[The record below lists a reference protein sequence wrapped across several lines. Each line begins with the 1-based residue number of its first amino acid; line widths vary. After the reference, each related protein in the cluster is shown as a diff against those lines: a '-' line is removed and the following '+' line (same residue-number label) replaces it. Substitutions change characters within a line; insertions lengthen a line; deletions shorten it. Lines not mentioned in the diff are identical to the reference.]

1 MYNIG
6 VGSPSDPHIRQY
18 SDYGTYTIIMEVIF
32 ATDTEIA
39 SQTIRINPASTGD
52 IPQYTSVTQITST
65 NLGAFTVNYAGDV
78 YYTDY
83 TKGTIGVISPDGTI
97 KVITSGIDRPRSPVF
112 DSRGNLYVG
121 SFDGTIQKITPD
133 GTKTVI
139 ATGIWSP
146 QAMGCDAEDT
156 LYVAGGYDGNIYKIT
171 RTGSIT
177 NIPSGFP
184 NPKHLVVTQS
194 GDMFVVNDK
203 GSLIKK
209 ISQGGAS
216 GNLVDLGKPI
226 KGMTIEDQKIY
237 VTYDD
242 TVAMVDL
249 NGKVTPLKTGLD
261 QPLSISVQNG
271 VLYVTGSSG
280 TVMIK

>member
-18 SDYGTYTIIMEVIF
+18 SDYGIYTIIMEVIF

-39 SQTIRINPASTGD
+39 SQTVRINPSSTGD
-52 IPQYTSVTQITST
+52 IPPNNDVTQITNN
-65 NLGAFTVNYAGDV
+65 NLGTFTVNYAGDI
-78 YYTDY
+78 YFTDY
-83 TKGTIGVISPDGTI
+83 TKGTIGVIGADGTER
-97 KVITSGIDRPRSPVF
+97 VVVSGIDRPRSPVF

-133 GTKTVI
+133 GTKTVM
-139 ATGIWSP
+139 ASGIWSP

-209 ISQGGAS
+209 ISRDGAS
-216 GNLVDLGKPI
+216 GNLVDLGKSI
-226 KGMTIEDQKIY
+226 KGMTIEDQKIF

-249 NGKVTPLKTGLD
+249 SGKVTPLKTGLD
-261 QPLSISVQNG
+261 QPVSISVQNG
-271 VLYVTGSSG
+271 VLYVAVNGG